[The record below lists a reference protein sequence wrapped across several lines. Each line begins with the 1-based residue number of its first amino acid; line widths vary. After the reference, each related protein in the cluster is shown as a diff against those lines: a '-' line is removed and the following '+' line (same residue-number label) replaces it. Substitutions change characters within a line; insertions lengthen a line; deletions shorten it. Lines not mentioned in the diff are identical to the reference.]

1 LTYLYGCFSFFH
13 PAMGDNFERVGR
25 GDTRGALFCPFRGA
39 RIDPCSQLFPR
50 FVSPFAACAG
60 ISFGARAGSE
70 KFSLSLACGRFDDL
84 LVAQIPPEIPPLTSY
99 CGLLIHG

>member
-60 ISFGARAGSE
+60 ISFGAQGGTRT
-70 KFSLSLACGRFDDL
+70 LSSAQFERHHADEDQERGGGTPVVARL
-84 LVAQIPPEIPPLTSY
+84 LQDED
-99 CGLLIHG
+99 